1 MGLGIQTD
9 GLTNRRIKKCCLK
22 HVCLQTAFFQD
33 KAASDVS
40 IQGLKQWFER
50 KNACVR
56 ITHTARQLESLC
68 GPQATL
74 AVAPKRILL
83 LYCEGH

>member
-9 GLTNRRIKKCCLK
+9 RITDRRIKKCRLK

-40 IQGLKQWFER
+40 IQFLKQWFER
-50 KNACVR
+50 QNACVPHASLVGFMH
-56 ITHTARQLESLC
+56 IGFKVCAAR
-68 GPQATL
+68 
-74 AVAPKRILL
+74 R
-83 LYCEGH
+83 